1 MYLKKSQRMRS
12 AFKSEITVFLS
23 LIFSVLLSLVGAM
36 IESTSIS
43 LAKSMNQ
50 ADLVLAMES
59 VFAEYHPKLLE
70 EYDIFA
76 KEGSSLSS
84 ISTRLGYYGAGNLNH
99 KISEIELLSDR
110 KGQEFYRQAVESMGG
125 SVKEYQIEIEN
136 PYEDEQ
142 ESVKEQIEA
151 LEEETGQEIPEFNAI
166 GSAYILSLVLPKE
179 NTISSHSI
187 DCSILPSRRTLQCG
201 EGSNHEVE
209 KTISG
214 KWLFSTY
221 LEEHFSNYVKQD
233 QTNPLSYEMEYLLAG
248 KETDEENLEWVAKKL
263 LSIRIGINY
272 AYLLTDETKQA
283 ETELIAGGICTI
295 LAAPEATELVK
306 QALLFFW
313 SYGESVMDLRALYRG
328 KKVPLVKS
336 EETWQLQLSNLIQ
349 GGANEG
355 MAMEAEGDNGITYEA
370 YLKALL
376 VAADTD
382 KICMRALDLL
392 ELNLGIAVDN
402 CVTKLALESKGST
415 WREVRYTCNTKF
427 AYE

>member
-1 MYLKKSQRMRS
+1 MRS
-12 AFKSEITVFLS
+12 AFKAEITVFLS

-59 VFAEYHPKLLE
+59 IFAEYHPKLLE
-70 EYDIFA
+70 NYDIFA

-99 KISEIELLSDR
+99 KISEIELLSDQ
-110 KGQEFYRQAVESMGG
+110 KGQEFYRQAVESMGV
-125 SVKEYQIEIEN
+125 SVKEYQIETGN

-151 LEEETGQEIPEFNAI
+151 LEEETGQDIPELNAI

-179 NTISSHSI
+179 NTISSHNV
-187 DCSILPSRRTLQCG
+187 DCSILPSQRTLQCG

-272 AYLLTDETKQA
+272 AYLLTDETKLA
-283 ETELIAGGICTI
+283 ETELIASGICTI

-392 ELNLGIAVDN
+392 EVNLGIEVDN

>member
-1 MYLKKSQRMRS
+1 MYLKKSQRTRS
-12 AFKSEITVFLS
+12 AFKAEITVFLS

-70 EYDIFA
+70 DYDIFA
-76 KEGSSLSS
+76 KEGSSFSS

-99 KISEIELLSDR
+99 KISEIELLSDQ
-110 KGQEFYRQAVESMGG
+110 KGQEFYRQAVESMGV
-125 SVKEYQIEIEN
+125 SVKEYQIETEN

-151 LEEETGQEIPEFNAI
+151 LEEETGQEIPELNAI

-187 DCSILPSRRTLQCG
+187 DSSILPSQRTLQCG

-272 AYLLTDETKQA
+272 AYLLTDETKLA

-313 SYGESVMDLRALYRG
+313 SYGESIMDLRALYRG
-328 KKVPLVKS
+328 KKVPMVKNVES
-336 EETWQLQLSNLIQ
+336 WQLQLSNLIQ
-349 GGANEG
+349 GGVNEG

-370 YLKALL
+370 YLRALL

-392 ELNLGIAVDN
+392 EVNLGIEVDN